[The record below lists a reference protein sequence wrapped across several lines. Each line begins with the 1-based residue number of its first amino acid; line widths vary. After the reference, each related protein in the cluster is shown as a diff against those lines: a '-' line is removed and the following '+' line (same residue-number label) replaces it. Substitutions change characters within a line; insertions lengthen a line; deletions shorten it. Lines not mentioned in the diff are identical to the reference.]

1 MKMKKYFVTCDLEK
15 TLAWWVSWLTTTTT
29 DISSNI
35 RDSLKNVFNDV
46 FGKNSLE
53 LITYQKIKQYFQE
66 SKKEN
71 EFIISLEDGIYIDDA
86 DFYFSSSRTYDNLD
100 SILNAPNSYQILQ
113 RNWKNL
119 GLQKE
124 DLLLQVWLSKG
135 KEIVLCDDWLFSW
148 DTLKDVINILKSTN
162 VKIKEIRV
170 ILNFTWKSD
179 LNWIPIKSMYKNNTC
194 IDWLDE
200 RDLFY
205 WTKNWWA
212 SFFQWTTLNWL
223 PYISNTK
230 VASKKASI
238 PEESSKLF
246 CDSMIDLNK
255 QVWKELEKNK
265 SKLIRLANLPRIWY
279 LLNSYDRNLSI
290 WEILELEKDRI
301 NID

>member
-1 MKMKKYFVTCDLEK
+1 VTWDLEK
-15 TLAWWVSWLTTTTT
+15 TLTWWVDFLKWDYFKISDNIKNNLK
-29 DISSNI
+29 DILNESFNKNI
-35 RDSLKNVFNDV
+35 VEYINFEKIRSYF
-46 FGKNSLE
+46 LE
-53 LITYQKIKQYFQE
+53 L
-66 SKKEN
+66 KKES
-71 EFIISLEDGIYIDDA
+71 EFIISLEDWIYIDNA
-86 DFYFSSSRTYDNLD
+86 DFYFSSTRTYNNQD
-100 SILNAPNSYQILQ
+100 SILNNPNDYKILQ
-113 RNWKNL
+113 RNWLKL
-119 GLQKE
+119 DYQKE
-124 DLLLQVWLSKG
+124 DLLLETSLSKK
-135 KEIVLCDDWLFSW
+135 KEFILCDDWLFSW
-148 DTLKDVINILKSTN
+148 DTFRDVITMLKSVN
-162 VKIKEIRV
+162 IKIKEIRV
-170 ILNFTWKSD
+170 ILNFTWKND
-179 LNWIPIKSMYKNNTC
+179 LNWIPIVSMYKENNC

-238 PEESSKLF
+238 PEENSKLF

-265 SKLIRLANLPRIWY
+265 SKIIRLANLPRIWY

>member
-212 SFFQWTTLNWL
+212 SFFYKRWINGLA
-223 PYISNTK
+223 YISSK
-230 VASKKASI
+230 EIASKKASI
-238 PEESSKLF
+238 PEKKSEWF
-246 CDSMIDLNK
+246 CKNILDLNI
-255 QVWKELEKNK
+255 QAWWQFLKEVKLE
-265 SKLIRLANLPRIWY
+265 NLPRIEY
-279 LLNSYDRNLSI
+279 LQEEYDKKNSIKS
-290 WEILELEKDRI
+290 ILEDFKD
-301 NID
+301 NL